1 MILTQSCFKF
11 YVNKNLKDAIKIHN
25 KLKKFEEYRIN
36 KIKAKLEKNHIEIDE
51 SFQNSLLEIS
61 KFANFDIFKDLEA
74 IPQDFICF
82 DSPIDN

>member
-51 SFQNSLLEIS
+51 SF
-61 KFANFDIFKDLEA
+61 
-74 IPQDFICF
+74 
-82 DSPIDN
+82 